1 MGKSILYSAHLIHAY
16 SGIVRALVRR
26 TLACLAA
33 CLLSSRPHEA
43 VVDGLVRQQSGHR
56 GDVYSFRSG
65 MLPEPPGSRGFVVS
79 IRTPLCRCILRRLP
93 VVPSSRLVAVVA
105 VAVAVRLIGRGA
117 MVSVM
122 PVLCRNRLIR
132 KYSRSI

>member
-79 IRTPLCRCILRRLP
+79 IRTPLCLRRLP

-105 VAVAVRLIGRGA
+105 VAVAVRLIGQGA

-122 PVLCRNRLIR
+122 PVLCRTRLIR